1 VSHRWVYDP
10 GVVHAVR
17 KDFVG
22 EHKISKAKGD
32 KRDYYPQHNIA
43 NNAGKVNAA
52 NKPAIFPTVDKITA
66 IEKAN
71 PTQTPIKNFLV
82 VG

>member
-1 VSHRWVYDP
+1 MPFGSVLYCSVSHRWVYDP

-52 NKPAIFPTVDKITA
+52 NKPAIFLTVRIDDICFADDKP
-66 IEKAN
+66 K
-71 PTQTPIKNFLV
+71 
-82 VG
+82 